1 MHCTFEQVE
10 YRTFSFRM
18 SLKIKINI
26 ANRTYPMTI
35 NRDSEE
41 NIRKSVKKIE
51 ERLKFYEK
59 NYAIKDRQDLL
70 AMCLIEIA
78 TKLES
83 VNNNTEKEDASI
95 KSTLKSIESALS
107 EI

>member
-1 MHCTFEQVE
+1 
-10 YRTFSFRM
+10 M
-18 SLKIKINI
+18 SLNIKINI

-35 NRDSEE
+35 NRDAEE

-78 TKLES
+78 TKFES
-83 VNNNTEKEDASI
+83 VSN
-95 KSTLKSIESALS
+95 STSKDNKDVQLKLDSIESALS
-107 EI
+107 EII

>member
-1 MHCTFEQVE
+1 
-10 YRTFSFRM
+10 
-18 SLKIKINI
+18 
-26 ANRTYPMTI
+26 MTI
-35 NRDSEE
+35 IRDAEE

-78 TKLES
+78 AKLES
-83 VNNNTEKEDASI
+83 VNNSATKDNNDVEIKLSSI
-95 KSTLKSIESALS
+95 DSALS
-107 EI
+107 EII

>member
-1 MHCTFEQVE
+1 
-10 YRTFSFRM
+10 M
-18 SLKIKINI
+18 SLSIKINI

-35 NRDSEE
+35 NRNAEE

-70 AMCLIEIA
+70 AMCLIEVA
-78 TKLES
+78 AKLES
-83 VNNNTEKEDASI
+83 LNNSADKDNKDVEL
-95 KSTLKSIESALS
+95 TLANIESDLS
-107 EI
+107 KVI

>member
-1 MHCTFEQVE
+1 
-10 YRTFSFRM
+10 
-18 SLKIKINI
+18 
-26 ANRTYPMTI
+26 MTI
-35 NRDSEE
+35 NRDAEE

-59 NYAIKDRQDLL
+59 NYDIKDQQDLL

-83 VNNNTEKEDASI
+83 VNDSATKDNNDVE
-95 KSTLKSIESALS
+95 LKLSSIESALS
-107 EI
+107 EII

>member
-1 MHCTFEQVE
+1 
-10 YRTFSFRM
+10 
-18 SLKIKINI
+18 
-26 ANRTYPMTI
+26 MTI
-35 NRDSEE
+35 NRDAEE

-78 TKLES
+78 AKLES
-83 VNNNTEKEDASI
+83 VSDSATKDNNDVEI
-95 KSTLKSIESALS
+95 KLSSIESALS
-107 EI
+107 EII

>member
-1 MHCTFEQVE
+1 
-10 YRTFSFRM
+10 M
-18 SLKIKINI
+18 SLSIKINI

-35 NRDSEE
+35 NRNAEE
-41 NIRKSVKKIE
+41 NVRKSVKKIE

-70 AMCLIEIA
+70 AMCLIEVA

-83 VNNNTEKEDASI
+83 LNDSADKENKDVELI
-95 KSTLKSIESALS
+95 LESIESALS
-107 EI
+107 KVI

>member
-1 MHCTFEQVE
+1 
-10 YRTFSFRM
+10 
-18 SLKIKINI
+18 
-26 ANRTYPMTI
+26 MTI
-35 NRDSEE
+35 NRNAEE

-83 VNNNTEKEDASI
+83 VNDSATKDNNDVEIKLSSI
-95 KSTLKSIESALS
+95 KSALS
-107 EI
+107 EII

>member
-1 MHCTFEQVE
+1 
-10 YRTFSFRM
+10 
-18 SLKIKINI
+18 
-26 ANRTYPMTI
+26 MTI
-35 NRDSEE
+35 HRDAEE

-83 VNNNTEKEDASI
+83 VNDSATKDNNDVEI
-95 KSTLKSIESALS
+95 KLSSIESALS
-107 EI
+107 EII

>member
-1 MHCTFEQVE
+1 
-10 YRTFSFRM
+10 M
-18 SLKIKINI
+18 SLSIKINI

-35 NRDSEE
+35 NRNAEE

-70 AMCLIEIA
+70 AMCLIEVA
-78 TKLES
+78 AKLES
-83 VNNNTEKEDASI
+83 LNNSADKDNKDVEL
-95 KSTLKSIESALS
+95 TLANIESALS
-107 EI
+107 KVI

>member
-10 YRTFSFRM
+10 YRTFSFIM

-26 ANRTYPMTI
+26 ANRIYPMTI

>member
-1 MHCTFEQVE
+1 
-10 YRTFSFRM
+10 
-18 SLKIKINI
+18 
-26 ANRTYPMTI
+26 MTI
-35 NRDSEE
+35 NRDAEE

-83 VNNNTEKEDASI
+83 VNDSATKDNNDVE
-95 KSTLKSIESALS
+95 LKLSSIESALS
-107 EI
+107 EII

>member
-1 MHCTFEQVE
+1 
-10 YRTFSFRM
+10 
-18 SLKIKINI
+18 
-26 ANRTYPMTI
+26 MTI
-35 NRDSEE
+35 NRDAEE

-78 TKLES
+78 AKLES
-83 VNNNTEKEDASI
+83 VNESATKDNDDVEI
-95 KSTLKSIESALS
+95 KLSSIESALS
-107 EI
+107 EII

>member
-1 MHCTFEQVE
+1 
-10 YRTFSFRM
+10 M

-26 ANRTYPMTI
+26 ANRIYPMTI
-35 NRDSEE
+35 NRDAEE

-83 VNNNTEKEDASI
+83 VNDSDTKDNNDIEIKLSSI
-95 KSTLKSIESALS
+95 KSALS
-107 EI
+107 EII

>member
-1 MHCTFEQVE
+1 
-10 YRTFSFRM
+10 
-18 SLKIKINI
+18 
-26 ANRTYPMTI
+26 MTI
-35 NRDSEE
+35 NRDAEE

-51 ERLKFYEK
+51 DRLKFYEK

-83 VNNNTEKEDASI
+83 VNDSDTKDNNDIEI
-95 KSTLKSIESALS
+95 KLLSIESALS
-107 EI
+107 EII

>member
-1 MHCTFEQVE
+1 
-10 YRTFSFRM
+10 M

-26 ANRTYPMTI
+26 ANRIYPMTI
-35 NRDSEE
+35 NRDAEE
-41 NIRKSVKKIE
+41 NIRKSVKNIE

-83 VNNNTEKEDASI
+83 VNDSDIKENNEIEI
-95 KSTLKSIESALS
+95 KLSSIESALS
-107 EI
+107 EII

>member
-1 MHCTFEQVE
+1 
-10 YRTFSFRM
+10 
-18 SLKIKINI
+18 
-26 ANRTYPMTI
+26 MTI
-35 NRDSEE
+35 NRDAEE

-83 VNNNTEKEDASI
+83 VSN
-95 KSTLKSIESALS
+95 STSKDNKDVQLKLESIESALS
-107 EI
+107 KII

>member
-1 MHCTFEQVE
+1 
-10 YRTFSFRM
+10 
-18 SLKIKINI
+18 
-26 ANRTYPMTI
+26 MTI
-35 NRDSEE
+35 NRDAEE

-83 VNNNTEKEDASI
+83 VNDSDTKDNNDVKI
-95 KSTLKSIESALS
+95 KLSSIESALS
-107 EI
+107 EII

>member
-1 MHCTFEQVE
+1 
-10 YRTFSFRM
+10 
-18 SLKIKINI
+18 
-26 ANRTYPMTI
+26 MTI
-35 NRDSEE
+35 NRNAEE

-70 AMCLIEIA
+70 AMCLIEVA

-83 VNNNTEKEDASI
+83 LNDSANKDNNDVEL
-95 KSTLKSIESALS
+95 TLANIESALS
-107 EI
+107 EVI

>member
-1 MHCTFEQVE
+1 
-10 YRTFSFRM
+10 M

-26 ANRTYPMTI
+26 ANRIYPMTI
-35 NRDSEE
+35 NRDAEE
-41 NIRKSVKKIE
+41 NIRKSVKNIE

-78 TKLES
+78 AKLES
-83 VNNNTEKEDASI
+83 VNDSDTKDNNDIEI
-95 KSTLKSIESALS
+95 KLSSIESALS
-107 EI
+107 EII

>member
-1 MHCTFEQVE
+1 
-10 YRTFSFRM
+10 
-18 SLKIKINI
+18 
-26 ANRTYPMTI
+26 MTI
-35 NRDSEE
+35 NRDAEE
-41 NIRKSVKKIE
+41 NIRKSVVKIE

-83 VNNNTEKEDASI
+83 VNDSATKDNNDVEI
-95 KSTLKSIESALS
+95 KLSSIESALS
-107 EI
+107 EII

>member
-1 MHCTFEQVE
+1 
-10 YRTFSFRM
+10 M

-26 ANRTYPMTI
+26 ANRIYPMTI
-35 NRDSEE
+35 NRDAEE

-83 VNNNTEKEDASI
+83 VNDSDTKDNNDIEI
-95 KSTLKSIESALS
+95 KLSSIESALS
-107 EI
+107 EII

>member
-1 MHCTFEQVE
+1 
-10 YRTFSFRM
+10 M
-18 SLKIKINI
+18 SLNIKINI

-35 NRDSEE
+35 NRDAEE

-83 VNNNTEKEDASI
+83 VSN
-95 KSTLKSIESALS
+95 STSKDNKDVQLKLESIESVLS
-107 EI
+107 KII

>member
-1 MHCTFEQVE
+1 
-10 YRTFSFRM
+10 
-18 SLKIKINI
+18 
-26 ANRTYPMTI
+26 MTI
-35 NRDSEE
+35 NRDAEE

-83 VNNNTEKEDASI
+83 VNDSATKDNNNVEI
-95 KSTLKSIESALS
+95 KLSSIESALS
-107 EI
+107 EII

>member
-1 MHCTFEQVE
+1 
-10 YRTFSFRM
+10 M

-26 ANRTYPMTI
+26 ANRIYPMTI
-35 NRDSEE
+35 NRDAEE

-83 VNNNTEKEDASI
+83 VNDSATKDNNDVEI
-95 KSTLKSIESALS
+95 KLSSIESALS
-107 EI
+107 EII